1 MLQSEKN
8 SAGSDRR
15 VRVDRLTVSLLKSLI
30 CTAALAALIASCAN
44 RFDESSIEVDR
55 LCSLAD
61 TAFAKKDF
69 GDLLP
74 VLEKKFHVARD
85 KMRITDQGVFIPIKN
100 CFVEEKGYY
109 LARPGVNIILKSGDP
124 ALVRVKGCIFWYH
137 IKG

>member
-1 MLQSEKN
+1 MASI
-8 SAGSDRR
+8 S
-15 VRVDRLTVSLLKSLI
+15 KSLI
-30 CTAALAALIASCAN
+30 GIALLAVLITSCSN

-69 GDLLP
+69 GGLLTA
-74 VLEKKFHVARD
+74 LEKQFHVTRD
-85 KMRITDQGVFIPIKN
+85 KMRITDQGIFIPIKN
-100 CFVEEKGYY
+100 RFVEEKGCF

-124 ALVRVKGCIFWYH
+124 ALVRMKGCIFRYR